1 MRMNTIKDYFVFW
14 RNVRFP
20 KTLFFII
27 IAGFLPATAPAFAN
41 LLSNPGF
48 EAGSLTNWSTFGPNN
63 YVLHTSGIAH
73 SGNDFYKVYGQ
84 YNNTNNYTCIYQDN
98 PSAAGAIYSANG
110 WADSLSTDAIRGEDE
125 VWIAVSFL
133 DSSYNA
139 LALYRSAIITSN
151 NISAFGG
158 YSTWFDLQ
166 ITNQCSFT
174 NASALVLLPATAT
187 NMTTSLVAPSGT
199 AFVRYQIVFAQGP
212 DSAGGSMYFDD
223 LTLNQTG
230 GTAVQASATQWNIVW
245 DDEFNGT
252 SINTNL
258 WTFETGN
265 NGGWGN
271 GELEYYTSNSLNA
284 YVSGGML
291 HIVASQ
297 QGTNGYQYTS
307 ARMKT
312 ENAFST
318 TYGRIVWRAALPSG
332 TGMWPA
338 LWMLGTNFPDPPGIG
353 WPACGEIDAVEEN
366 GATNN
371 RIQSSLHFGN
381 SGDQDVTETA
391 LYTFPAGITA
401 TNFHTY
407 MVDWEYGSISF
418 SVDGNVFETQN
429 NWSSPVAPYPA
440 PFNAPFFLIL
450 NLAVGGNYVGNP
462 TTNAIN
468 SGANFPA
475 QMLVDYIRVYQQTA
489 PLAISVIN
497 QSGANFTL
505 TWPSNIVCHLQAQT
519 NSLLGNWSDVA
530 DATNPF
536 VLSAA
541 SATNPVFYR
550 LESP

>member
-1 MRMNTIKDYFVFW
+1 MNAIENLFVFW
-14 RNVRFP
+14 RKVPIRQS
-20 KTLFFII
+20 LFYII
-27 IAGFLPATAPAFAN
+27 IAAFLPATAPAFAN
-41 LLSNPGF
+41 LLANPGF

-63 YVLHTSGIAH
+63 YVINNSGIAH
-73 SGNDFYKVYGQ
+73 NGTYFYKVYGQ
-84 YNNTNNYTCIYQDN
+84 FNNTNNYTCIYQDS

-110 WADSLSTDAIRGEDE
+110 WAYSSSSDSIRGEDE
-125 VWIAVSFL
+125 TWIAVSFL
-133 DSSYNA
+133 DSSHNA
-139 LALYRSAIITSN
+139 LALYQSAIITSN

-158 YSTWFDLQ
+158 YSKWFDLQ
-166 ITNQCSFT
+166 VTNQCSYT

-187 NMTTSLVAPSGT
+187 STASSLVAPSGT
-199 AFVRYQIVFAQGP
+199 AYVRCQIVFAQGP
-212 DSAGGSMYFDD
+212 DNANGSMYFDD
-223 LTLNQTG
+223 LTLSQTG
-230 GTAVQASATQWNIVW
+230 GTPVPAPATQWDIVW

-284 YVSGGML
+284 YENGGML

-297 QGTNGYQYTS
+297 QGTNGCQYTS

-318 TYGRIVWRAALPSG
+318 SYGRIVWRAALPSG

-338 LWMLGTNFPDPPGIG
+338 LWMLGADFPNPGIG

-371 RIQSSLHFGN
+371 LIQSSLHFGN

-391 LYTFPAGITA
+391 LYTFPAGINA

-429 NWSSPVAPYPA
+429 NWSSPEAPYPA
-440 PFNAPFFLIL
+440 PFNAPFFLVM

-468 SGANFPA
+468 AGTTFPA
-475 QMLVDYIRVYQQTA
+475 QMLVDYVRVYQQTA
-489 PLAISVIN
+489 PLAISIVN

-505 TWPSNIVCHLQAQT
+505 AWPTNIVCHLQVQT
-519 NSLLGNWSDVA
+519 NSLLGNWSDVTG
-530 DATNPF
+530 ATNPF

-541 SATNPVFYR
+541 STTNAVFYR